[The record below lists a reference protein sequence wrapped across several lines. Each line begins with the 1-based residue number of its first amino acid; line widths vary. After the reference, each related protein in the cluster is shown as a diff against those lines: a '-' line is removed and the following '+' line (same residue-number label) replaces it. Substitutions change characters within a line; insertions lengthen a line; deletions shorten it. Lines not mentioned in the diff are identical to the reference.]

1 MLFDSSNSSAN
12 ELARLVEQSTPV
24 LNIVADPSEPSDCKY
39 IVVVLDPRA
48 PLIREVP
55 VVTENAFETLSDAKD
70 AAREIIKE
78 SLNIANNS
86 LVELR
91 QLGINQIGFIKL

>member
-12 ELARLVEQSTPV
+12 ELARLLEQSTPI
-24 LNIVADPSEPSDCKY
+24 LNIVADPSQPSNCKY

-55 VVTENAFETLSDAKD
+55 VSTENAFATLSDAKC

-86 LVELR
+86 LTELR
-91 QLGINQIGFIKL
+91 QLGIKEIGFIKL